1 MIVSWNWLK
10 QYVELD
16 MSLVD
21 LEQKLMMA
29 GLNHE
34 GTADVE
40 GDIAIDLE
48 VTSNRP
54 DCLGHLGIAREVA
67 VLWDK
72 DLKIPPASVPAG
84 KTKIDDVAQVAIEC
98 PEMCL
103 RYTARVI
110 KGVKVGPSPDW
121 LRGRLATV
129 GIESINNVVDV
140 SNYVL
145 MECGQPL
152 HTFDLSKLEGG
163 QIIVREPLK
172 GESLE
177 AIDHKTYELQ
187 PGMCIIADAKRPV
200 GLGGVMGGVST
211 EVTEATTDL
220 LIEAAEFDPTAIRST
235 ARSLHLHS
243 DSSYRF
249 ERGIDSEA
257 VDWASRRCCEL
268 ILEVAGGELVEG
280 VIDIGQKPAEREP
293 VKLRY
298 KQLKRI
304 LGIEIPPDDSIRIL
318 MALGCTVHASSGE
331 AVEVVPPSWRRDISR
346 EADLIEEVGRIYGYD
361 KIPEDVSVPMTR
373 SARTEADRVLT
384 RVREVLVACGFDEAL
399 TVSAVEESLSEA
411 FSPWSSSPALAT
423 QTPVLRR
430 ATQLRRSL
438 IPSLLECR
446 RTNEN
451 VGNEVIELFE
461 VARVYLPRKQELPE
475 EPMMLGLTSGEDLL
489 AVKGVIEAI
498 LARINPALVLEVA
511 EVEQPLLT
519 AGHACELK
527 LDGQVFGI
535 LGQVSDAGRKQFQLR
550 GPTTVAELRMN
561 ALLEHAQLIPQYE
574 SLPQFP
580 AITRDMN
587 LELDEHVAWAD
598 VAALVREHCGELL
611 ESLEYLETYRDEK
624 RLGKDRKSLLFKIT
638 LRDSEGT
645 LTGTRADEIRDRV
658 VAACAKQ
665 LGAALRTS

>member
-10 QYVELD
+10 QYVDLD
-16 MSLVD
+16 MPLVE

-34 GTADVE
+34 GTDDVA

-72 DLKIPPASVPAG
+72 ELNIPPASVPTG
-84 KTKIDDVAQVAIEC
+84 KTKIDDVAKVSIEC

-152 HTFDLSKLEGG
+152 HTFDLAKLEGG
-163 QIIVREPLK
+163 EIIVREPRK
-172 GESLE
+172 GEKLE

-187 PGMCIIADAKRPV
+187 PGMCIIADAKQPV

-211 EVTEATTDL
+211 EVTDQTTDL
-220 LIEAAEFDPTAIRST
+220 LIEAAEFDPTAIRNT

-268 ILEVAGGELVEG
+268 ILEVAGGELAEG
-280 VIDIGQKPAEREP
+280 VIDIGQTTTEREP

-304 LGIEIPPDDSIRIL
+304 LGIEIPADDANRIL
-318 MALGCTVHASSGE
+318 MSLGCTVEASSGE
-331 AVEVVPPSWRRDISR
+331 AVEVVPPSWRRDITR

-384 RVREVLVACGFDEAL
+384 RIREVLVACGFDEAL
-399 TVSAVEESLSEA
+399 TVSAVDESLSEA
-411 FSPWSSSPALAT
+411 FSPWSTLPALAT

-430 ATQLRRSL
+430 ANQLRRSL

-461 VARVYLPRKQELPE
+461 VARVYLPRKKDLPE

-489 AVKGVIEAI
+489 AVKGVIEAM
-498 LARINPALVLEVA
+498 LARINPAMALEVA
-511 EVEQPLLT
+511 DVEQPLL
-519 AGHACELK
+519 ASGQACELK
-527 LDGQVFGI
+527 LDGKVFGI
-535 LGQVSDAGRKQFQLR
+535 LGQVSDEGRKQFQLR

-587 LELDEHVAWAD
+587 LEMDEGVAWAD
-598 VAALVREHCGELL
+598 VAELVREHSGDLL

-645 LTGTRADEIRDRV
+645 LTGPRADEIRDQV

-665 LGAALRTS
+665 LGAALRAS